1 MTRRRRTPPLA
12 AAGLCALALV
22 GTQADTVAPTSLE
35 KDIRMESAK
44 RRAPTAQ
51 PVVHKGIRYEQL
63 RRPMDQGFDQSGGV
77 LAAIDVASGKQLWV
91 TQLFKT
97 AFDPKEERDAQE
109 VYVSQLAYDA
119 KTGVLLATDE
129 RKRRWRINPADG
141 STVLAAP
148 ATPAK

>member
-1 MTRRRRTPPLA
+1 M
-12 AAGLCALALV
+12 
-22 GTQADTVAPTSLE
+22 
-35 KDIRMESAK
+35 
-44 RRAPTAQ
+44 
-51 PVVHKGIRYEQL
+51 
-63 RRPMDQGFDQSGGV
+63 

-129 RKRRWRINPADG
+129 HKRRWRINPADG